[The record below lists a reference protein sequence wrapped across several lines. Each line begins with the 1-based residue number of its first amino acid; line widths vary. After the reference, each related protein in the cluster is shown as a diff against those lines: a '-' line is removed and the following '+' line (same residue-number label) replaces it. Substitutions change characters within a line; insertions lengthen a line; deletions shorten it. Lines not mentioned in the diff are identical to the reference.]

1 MLSLSP
7 KATEI
12 KVKINKW
19 NPIKVKSFCTAKET
33 ITKLKNNLKDW
44 GKYLQTMR
52 QTRANF
58 QNIKT
63 AHTII

>member
-19 NPIKVKSFCTAKET
+19 NPIKVKSFCKAKET
-33 ITKLKNNLKDW
+33 INKIKKQPKGLGKIFANNETNK
-44 GKYLQTMR
+44 G
-52 QTRANF
+52 
-58 QNIKT
+58 
-63 AHTII
+63 